1 METLLIGVAAAFNF
15 LIIKWK
21 VEHRRLMD
29 AVLDIL
35 AGTILISIFI
45 GTLSGMVIA
54 MVASMIVS
62 IALLVFPP
70 KWSKA

>member
-1 METLLIGVAAAFNF
+1 MEALLIGIAAAFNF
-15 LIIKWK
+15 LIVKWK
-21 VEHRRLMD
+21 IEHRRMLD
-29 AVLDIL
+29 ATLDIL

-62 IALLVFPP
+62 IVLLVFPP
-70 KWSKA
+70 KWSKT